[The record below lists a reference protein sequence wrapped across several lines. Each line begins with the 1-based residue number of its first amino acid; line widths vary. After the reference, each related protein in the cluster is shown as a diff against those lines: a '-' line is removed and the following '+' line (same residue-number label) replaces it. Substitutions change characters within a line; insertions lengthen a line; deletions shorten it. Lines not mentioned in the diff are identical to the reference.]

1 MREERGGSEVTTESA
16 VDEHVERRVRDN
28 EQVTEPSVEEERVR
42 TDATHQGVAL
52 RRRVDKSACT

>member
-16 VDEHVERRVRDN
+16 VDEHVERRVCDD

-52 RRRVDKSACT
+52 RRRVEKNA

>member
-16 VDEHVERRVRDN
+16 VDQHVERRVCDD

-42 TDATHQGVAL
+42 TDATHHGGAP